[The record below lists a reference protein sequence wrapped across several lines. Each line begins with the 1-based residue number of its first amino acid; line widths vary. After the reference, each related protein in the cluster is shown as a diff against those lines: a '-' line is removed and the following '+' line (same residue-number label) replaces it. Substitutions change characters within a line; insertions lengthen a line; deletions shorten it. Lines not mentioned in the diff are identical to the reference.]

1 MSKSKQKKKSNQP
14 KLLNENKNLNYFLL
28 SLFVIFLVFFTTFK
42 IGGDD
47 DVFWHLATGK
57 YVVETK
63 SVPSTDM
70 FGWQT
75 EGVEWM
81 PFEWGWDVITFGIFS
96 VSGYEGISIFR
107 TLIFIAL
114 FGFLFL
120 ICKKNGVQTNLMMLF
135 SIVVLFG
142 IMDRLTPRP
151 HIISLLFFLI
161 LLYLLISSRYRI
173 DSKISLFY
181 FIPPLFIVWSNL
193 HMGVIAGVFIITVF
207 YFIVLY
213 DIYSNKSHSDLNI
226 RKYSRREVKL
236 IGIIFLLSGLC
247 LLINPNGLATY
258 IYAYEHTQMKLL
270 ETINEWRSPFD
281 DMFAGSFI
289 VIIYKLLLAIGL
301 ITLYYSY
308 KTKDW
313 LPFLMFLFFAIYSV
327 RAIRF
332 TVDYIIIAT
341 PFILISLNYFIHQLK
356 DGKIKQQIQKGSLL
370 KVVMILFLVY
380 GVIRIPSDSFY
391 LDDLKYYRV
400 SGFGINDEFIPEQ
413 LFDFM
418 EINLIPSKGERV
430 LNHFG
435 TGGYFVWRFPG
446 EKNFIDSRNLNDEI
460 FELYDLLIGKK
471 PGFENRLQSLNIDYA
486 VYLAPD
492 LVRAPQEM
500 EVTIVSY
507 FEKEDEWKLLFW
519 DDKSFLYVKDEQS
532 FSELIDEFEYKY
544 ITPYNFLYNREKID
558 RAFSEDA
565 ERVQLELLRK
575 QSEEPEGII
584 INTIL
589 QNYNIRNLT
598 K

>member
-1 MSKSKQKKKSNQP
+1 MSKSKQKKKTEQQ
-14 KLLNENKNLNYFLL
+14 KFFTENKNLNYFLL
-28 SLFVIFLVFFTTFK
+28 SLFVIFIIFFTTFK

-57 YVVETK
+57 YIVENA
-63 SVPSTDM
+63 SVPSTDV

-81 PFEWGWDVITFGIFS
+81 PFEWGWDVLTYGIFTAF
-96 VSGYEGISIFR
+96 GYEGISIFR
-107 TLIFIAL
+107 TLIFLVL
-114 FGFLFL
+114 FGFFFL
-120 ICKKNGVQTNLMMLF
+120 ICKNNGVQTNLMMIF
-135 SIVVLFG
+135 FIVVMFG

-161 LLYLLISSRYRI
+161 LLYLLISSRYNA
-173 DSKISLFY
+173 DSVIKLFY
-181 FIPPLFIVWSNL
+181 FIPPLFLIWSNM
-193 HMGVIAGVFIITVF
+193 HMGVIAGIFIISIF
-207 YFIVLY
+207 YIIVLF
-213 DIYSNKSHSDLNI
+213 DFFSKKTFSISGI
-226 RKYSRREVKL
+226 RKYDKREIRL

-247 LLINPNGLATY
+247 LLINPNGIATY

-281 DMFAGSFI
+281 DMFAGSII
-289 VIIYKLLLAIGL
+289 VIIYKVMLALGVV
-301 ITLYYSY
+301 TLYYSY

-313 LPFLMFLFFAIYSV
+313 LPFVMFLFFAVYSV

-332 TVDYIIIAT
+332 TVDYLIIVS
-341 PFILISLNYFIHQLK
+341 PFILISLNYFFLQLK
-356 DGKIKQQIQKGSLL
+356 DGKIKQQILKGNLL
-370 KVVMILFLVY
+370 KVAMIIFLIY
-380 GVIRIPSDSFY
+380 GIIRIPNDAYY
-391 LDDLKYYRV
+391 LDDLKYYRI
-400 SGFGINDEFIPEQ
+400 SGFGINDDFIPEQ

-418 EINLIPSKGERV
+418 DTYEIPSKGERI

-460 FELYDLLIGKK
+460 FELYDELIAKK
-471 PGFENRLQSLNIDYA
+471 PGFEESLKNLNIDYA

-500 EVTIVSY
+500 ESTIIS
-507 FEKEDEWKLLFW
+507 FLEKDDEWKTLFW
-519 DDKSFLYVKDEQS
+519 DDKSFLFVKNEPR
-532 FSELIDEFEYKY
+532 FSELINEFEYKY

-558 RAFSEDA
+558 RGFSEDA
-565 ERVQLELLRK
+565 EQVQLELIRK
-575 QSEEPEGII
+575 KTEEPEGII

-589 QNYNIRNLT
+589 QTYNIRF
-598 K
+598 

>member
-1 MSKSKQKKKSNQP
+1 MSKSKQKKKSFQP
-14 KLLNENKNLNYFLL
+14 KLLTENKNLNYFLL
-28 SLFVIFLVFFTTFK
+28 SLFVIFLIFLTTFK

-57 YVVETK
+57 YIVETS
-63 SVPSTDM
+63 SVPSTDV

-81 PFEWGWDVITFGIFS
+81 PFEWGWDVLTYGIFS
-96 VSGYEGISIFR
+96 VSGYEGLSIFR

-114 FGFLFL
+114 FILLYL
-120 ICKKNGVQTNLMMLF
+120 ICKINGVQINLMMLF

-161 LLYLLISSRYRI
+161 LLYLLISSRYRS
-173 DSKISLFY
+173 DSEIKLFY
-181 FIPPLFIVWSNL
+181 FIPPLFLVWSNM
-193 HMGVIAGVFIITVF
+193 HMGVIAGVFIISI
-207 YFIVLY
+207 YYSIVMY
-213 DIYSNKSHSDLNI
+213 DFFSNKSHVVSNI
-226 RKYSRREVKL
+226 RKYSKREVTL
-236 IGIIFLLSGLC
+236 IGVIFLVSGLC
-247 LLINPNGLATY
+247 LFINPNGFATY
-258 IYAYEHTQMKLL
+258 AYAYEHTQMKLL

-289 VIIYKLLLAIGL
+289 VIIYKVLLAIGL

-313 LPFLMFLFFAIYSV
+313 LPFLMFLFFAVYSV

-332 TVDYIIIAT
+332 AVDYLIIVT
-341 PFILISLNYFIHQLK
+341 PFILISLNYFFHQLK
-356 DGKIKQQIQKGSLL
+356 DGKIKQQIQKGSML
-370 KVVMILFLVY
+370 KVVMILFLIY
-380 GVIRIPSDSFY
+380 GIIRIPSDSFY

-400 SGFGINDEFIPEQ
+400 AGFGINDEFIPEQ

-418 EINLIPSKGERV
+418 EEQAVPSKGERI

-471 PGFENRLQSLNIDYA
+471 PGFENQLSGLNVDYA

-500 EVTIVSY
+500 EATIVSF
-507 FEKEDEWKLLFW
+507 FEKDDEWKTIFW
-519 DDKSFLYVKDEQS
+519 DDKSFLFVKNVPE
-532 FSELIDEFEYKY
+532 FSELIDEFEFKY

-558 RAFSEDA
+558 KGFTEDA
-565 ERVQLELLRK
+565 EQVQLELLRK
-575 QSEEPEGII
+575 KSEEPEGVI

-589 QNYNIRNLT
+589 QNYNIRF
-598 K
+598 